1 MKEIHQFEKAFGPGA
16 SFSGKIIFVV
26 GLFVSYYTLTGLI
39 LVLTGA
45 FLGFTN
51 TCTTIDFEQRRVK
64 HSNNL
69 FGFIK
74 TGKWMNINDS
84 MKTAICKSKHIY
96 RTNSQSNKTVDI
108 ETESTLI
115 CLFDSEGKKIMPL
128 KKVISIEKQ
137 ENELF
142 ELSEKLKLTIIKN

>member
-1 MKEIHQFEKAFGPGA
+1 MKETHQFEKAFGPGA
-16 SFSGKIIFVV
+16 SFAGKTLFVV
-26 GLFVSYYTLTGLI
+26 GLIVLFYSTIGLI
-39 LVLTGA
+39 LLLLGA

-51 TCTTIDFEQRRVK
+51 TCTTIDFEKRKVK

-74 TGKWMNINDS
+74 TSKWMNINDN

-96 RTNSQSNKTVDI
+96 RTNSQSNKTVDV
-108 ETESTLI
+108 ETETTLI

-128 KKVISIEKQ
+128 KKVISIEEQ
-137 ENELF
+137 ENELY
-142 ELSEKLKLTIIKN
+142 ELSERLRLK

>member
-1 MKEIHQFEKAFGPGA
+1 MKETHQFEKAFGPGV
-16 SFSGKIIFVV
+16 SFAGKP
-26 GLFVSYYTLTGLI
+26 LFIVGLI
-39 LVLTGA
+39 LLFYSTIGLILLLLGA

-51 TCTTIDFEQRRVK
+51 TCTTIDFEKRKVK

-74 TGKWMNINDS
+74 TGSWIDINDS

-96 RTNSQSNKTVDI
+96 RTNSQSNKTADV

-115 CLFDSEGKKIMPL
+115 CLFNSEGKKIMPL
-128 KKVISIEKQ
+128 KKIVSIENQ
-137 ENELF
+137 DTELT
-142 ELSEKLKLTIIKN
+142 ELNGKLGLSVLQ